1 MELSNGIANTF
12 AANHVDVLLVV
23 RNKEKLR
30 ESASALSQY
39 GVEIHTIATDLSDM
53 FSVEKLAQDI
63 LDIWPELD
71 VL

>member
-1 MELSNGIANTF
+1 
-12 AANHVDVLLVV
+12 VV

-53 FSVEKLAQDI
+53 SSVEKLAQDI